1 MGLTLRGI
9 PLSLFETQA
18 KTIVKVIADPTS
30 LNTVSEL
37 GIIKARYEQLATT
50 FGGDEKAIAKN
61 WHKLT
66 EPESFKY
73 RDELNRFSG
82 CSERVE
88 DWGKE
93 MWEQKVWSRRIHWRL
108 AAKNKP
114 AEALAISTD
123 GTQTDLQ
130 NRINAHF
137 NAHLR
142 FKEDLIYF
150 FIHV

>member
-1 MGLTLRGI
+1 MSAQLDPLPARNHYISLSQCRRCSSPLPRRLSNKALNLRG
-9 PLSLFETQA
+9 A
-18 KTIVKVIADPTS
+18 
-30 LNTVSEL
+30 
-37 GIIKARYEQLATT
+37 
-50 FGGDEKAIAKN
+50 
-61 WHKLT
+61 WHRLT
-66 EPESFKY
+66 ESESFKY